1 MKTNPTLTLF
11 PLTCAR
17 CEEPILPGQPY
28 AQTSSVDVVDG
39 RIAATPVRSYH
50 TEKGCYRA
58 AKLEQWAAE
67 SGRSSPPQQAG
78 AGGSLS
84 LGEALPAAA

>member
-1 MKTNPTLTLF
+1 MKAKPTLTLF

-17 CEEPILPGQPY
+17 CGEPILPGQLY

-50 TEKGCYRA
+50 MESGCYRA
-58 AKLEQWAAE
+58 AKLERWAAE
-67 SGRSSPPQQAG
+67 SGRSSQPREAG
-78 AGGSLS
+78 VDGSPS
-84 LGEALPAAA
+84 LMEPLPAAA

>member
-1 MKTNPTLTLF
+1 MQARLQLTLF

-39 RIAATPVRSYH
+39 WIAASPVRSYH

-67 SGRSSPPQQAG
+67 SARAPI
-78 AGGSLS
+78 
-84 LGEALPAAA
+84 AA

>member
-1 MKTNPTLTLF
+1 MKTRPTLTLF

-17 CEEPILPGQPY
+17 CEEPILLGQLY

-50 TEKGCYRA
+50 TESGCYRA
-58 AKLEQWAAE
+58 AKLETRAAE
-67 SGRSSPPQQAG
+67 SGCSSQPREAG
-78 AGGSLS
+78 INGSLS
-84 LGEALPAAA
+84 LMEPFPAAA

>member
-1 MKTNPTLTLF
+1 MKANPTLTLF

-39 RIAATPVRSYH
+39 RIAASPVRSYH
-50 TEKGCYRA
+50 TESGCYRA
-58 AKLEQWAAE
+58 AKLEERAAQ
-67 SGRSSPPQQAG
+67 SARTSHPQVAG
-78 AGGSLS
+78 TDGSLS
-84 LGEALPAAA
+84 LMEPLLAAA